1 MSLLQEPVAHIK
13 VDITNR
19 AISGLSAETA
29 AVALTST
36 LPLRYL
42 LIDDEKRIA
51 ACVDPAEASST
62 LWMQMKSNQHRGS
75 AWKSAHFDSISTN
88 IPLSRFEVHTFH
100 SINVTCTG
108 CEAHLVLAKAKE
120 EKVDIVAVNVSTAK
134 RFVVQHS
141 VCWHFKQL
149 LFLVKVWLMQVV
161 ISCLMSVTYVLIPF
175 LRSLQPTIT
184 TTMLE
189 ATRRWWSRPAL
200 KLQLLVC
207 QFLVVTSKSSHIFSP
222 LVDIANIDWI

>member
-88 IPLSRFEVHTFH
+88 IRISHWFVLPFTTFH
-100 SINVTCTG
+100 PINVTCTG

-134 RFVVQHS
+134 A
-141 VCWHFKQL
+141 VC
-149 LFLVKVWLMQVV
+149 
-161 ISCLMSVTYVLIPF
+161 C
-175 LRSLQPTIT
+175 
-184 TTMLE
+184 
-189 ATRRWWSRPAL
+189 PAL
-200 KLQLLVC
+200 CLFAL
-207 QFLVVTSKSSHIFSP
+207 
-222 LVDIANIDWI
+222 

>member
-62 LWMQMKSNQHRGS
+62 L
-75 AWKSAHFDSISTN
+75 
-88 IPLSRFEVHTFH
+88 
-100 SINVTCTG
+100 
-108 CEAHLVLAKAKE
+108 
-120 EKVDIVAVNVSTAK
+120 
-134 RFVVQHS
+134 
-141 VCWHFKQL
+141 
-149 LFLVKVWLMQVV
+149 
-161 ISCLMSVTYVLIPF
+161 
-175 LRSLQPTIT
+175 
-184 TTMLE
+184 
-189 ATRRWWSRPAL
+189 
-200 KLQLLVC
+200 
-207 QFLVVTSKSSHIFSP
+207 
-222 LVDIANIDWI
+222 